1 MHFRVC
7 NLESISKIIVPI
19 KTICMNLSMLND
31 MWQKIVH
38 YFSNYFQYFAKYM
51 YYTLANKSPCTV
63 VRTSFLSI
71 ILGYIIGRRW
81 CLAMATCEPIDEWHH

>member
-19 KTICMNLSMLND
+19 KMIYWKKLNICMNLSMLND

-38 YFSNYFQYFAKYM
+38 YFSNYFQYKICQIHVLY
-51 YYTLANKSPCTV
+51 S
-63 VRTSFLSI
+63 RQ
-71 ILGYIIGRRW
+71 
-81 CLAMATCEPIDEWHH
+81 